1 MMTTEGEIHALI
13 RGQARVSLKE
23 VLTTE
28 PHMVGEVVEIGS
40 PVKITPEIKAVA
52 GKLQDLFKKAVNLGK
67 QAEIMTV
74 MKLVSGTVEPL
85 ELVDQIASLL
95 DVKTAIRQKLLE
107 ELNFENRLDKVYE
120 LLAKEVNALEIERT
134 IFSKTQKR
142 FEDQMRKTMLREKKR
157 TIERSWGNDR

>member
-1 MMTTEGEIHALI
+1 
-13 RGQARVSLKE
+13 
-23 VLTTE
+23 
-28 PHMVGEVVEIGS
+28 
-40 PVKITPEIKAVA
+40 
-52 GKLQDLFKKAVNLGK
+52 
-67 QAEIMTV
+67 MTV

-134 IFSKTQKR
+134 IFSKTQKDLKIR
-142 FEDQMRKTMLREKKR
+142 
-157 TIERSWGNDR
+157 